1 MKKVLTVLYLC
12 EVLEKVKLMEE
23 KKISTLIESG
33 EWGWN
38 REGRSKR
45 VFLVFFDVR
54 VRSRIYS
61 GTLTN

>member
-1 MKKVLTVLYLC
+1 MNLKNQMKKVLTVLYLC

-45 VFLVFFDVR
+45 IFLV
-54 VRSRIYS
+54 
-61 GTLTN
+61 